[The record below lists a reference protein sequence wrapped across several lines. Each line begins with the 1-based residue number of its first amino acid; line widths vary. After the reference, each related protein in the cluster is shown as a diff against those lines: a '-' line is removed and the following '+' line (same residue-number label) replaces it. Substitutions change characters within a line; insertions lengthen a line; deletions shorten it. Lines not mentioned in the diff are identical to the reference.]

1 MDVNELRA
9 KSIEDLNEQLRSLEK
24 DLFAHRMQQSTG
36 QLTQTHLLKQVSKDI
51 ARVKTFLN
59 QKSRQIEL
67 KEA

>member
-1 MDVNELRA
+1 MDVNDLKA
-9 KSIEDLNEQLRSLEK
+9 KSIEDLSEQLRSLEK

>member
-1 MDVNELRA
+1 MDVNELRT

-24 DLFAHRMQQSTG
+24 DLFAHRMQRSTG

-59 QKSRQIEL
+59 QKSRQIGL

>member
-1 MDVNELRA
+1 MDVNDLKA

-59 QKSRQIEL
+59 QKSSQIGL

>member
-1 MDVNELRA
+1 MDVNELRT
-9 KSIEDLNEQLRSLEK
+9 KSIEGLNEQLRSLEK

-51 ARVKTFLN
+51 ARVKTLLN
-59 QKSRQIEL
+59 QKSRQLEL

>member
-1 MDVNELRA
+1 MDVNDLKA